1 MLRVMFGGTSIEGM
15 DTPSKFLAPGGDG
28 EVAPGTDLWRKGL
41 VCTIRSPLSSLGYN
55 RQNYRISSLYKKSI
69 AAAHPFTGFK
79 EAYRRA
85 FAVANHRISQLTCPA
100 SEKMPNP
107 IILGHG
113 WRLIGENIVTALV
126 TLGLGCPD
134 QSSTEVQGEPVPT
147 DEALRSPGGA
157 TLEEL
162 EELEHLAP
170 QAADEIYNEFDLT
183 DSPTQRADVVTF
195 SYGEPISSGDAIDF
209 SRFVVRAEQMAR
221 SYHGLLQTFGEA
233 GSQPFRVRHRE
244 WFLAS
249 QTFVTIHICFD
260 R

>member
-15 DTPSKFLAPGGDG
+15 DSPSKFLAPGGDG
-28 EVAPGTDLWRKGL
+28 ELAPGTDLWRKGL
-41 VCTIRSPLSSLGYN
+41 VCTIRSPLSSLGYS
-55 RQNYRISSLYKKSI
+55 RQNYRISALYKKSI
-69 AAAHPFTGFK
+69 GAAQPFTGFK
-79 EAYRRA
+79 EAHQRA
-85 FAVANHRISQLTCPA
+85 FALANHRISQLTCPE
-100 SEKMPNP
+100 SEKMPDP
-107 IILGHG
+107 IILCQG
-113 WRLIGENIVTALV
+113 WRLIGENIVTALI
-126 TLGLGCPD
+126 TLGLRCSD
-134 QSSTEVQGEPVPT
+134 QSLTDVQGEPVPT

-162 EELEHLAP
+162 DHLAP
-170 QAADEIYNEFDLT
+170 QAADEIYNEFDFA
-183 DSPTQRADVVTF
+183 DPPTQRADVVTF
-195 SYGEPISSGDAIDF
+195 SYGEPISSGHAIDF
-209 SRFVVRAEQMAR
+209 SPFVVRAENMAR

>member
-1 MLRVMFGGTSIEGM
+1 MLPVMFGGTSIEGM
-15 DTPSKFLAPGGDG
+15 DNPSKFLAPGGDG
-28 EVAPGTDLWRKGL
+28 ELAPGTDLWRKGL
-41 VCTIRSPLSSLGYN
+41 VCTIRSGLSSLRYN
-55 RQNYRISSLYKKSI
+55 RQNYRISVLYKKSI
-69 AAAHPFTGFK
+69 GAGQPFTGFE
-79 EAYRRA
+79 EAYQRA
-85 FAVANHRISQLTCPA
+85 FAVANHRVSQLTCPE

-107 IILGHG
+107 IILCHG

-126 TLGLGCPD
+126 TLGLRCSD
-134 QSSTEVQGEPVPT
+134 QSLTDVQGEPVPT

-162 EELEHLAP
+162 DHLAP

-183 DSPTQRADVVTF
+183 APPIDRADVVTF
-195 SYGEPISSGDAIDF
+195 SYGEPISSEYAIDF
-209 SRFVVRAEQMAR
+209 SPFVVRAEKMAR

-233 GSQPFRVRHRE
+233 GSQPFRIRHRE